1 MIRHDRIINSLIHGD
16 MVHKLAQERC
26 IGLTEARL
34 LISQMSF
41 KQYRD
46 LSEASADIVPP
57 SGKPLS
63 PTGPGGAPPA
73 ANPPGQQSQPAA
85 AGPTPVTPPTAQGKA
100 DPRGVQVRNPVTG
113 KMEWMQPTT
122 AMAGAKPGQPPVPG
136 QVPAPVAEDKELAR
150 MKHLAGIKEDGSGGA
165 SCAGGIAIAPMPM
178 GGVKRRQPTN
188 EQQPKEYTAKEAPK
202 TIVGDTKPGQASGEL
217 SANLAVRG
225 KKSASRI
232 HNGFKK

>member
-16 MVHKLAQERC
+16 MIHKLADARN
-26 IGLTEARL
+26 IGLSEARM

-41 KQYRD
+41 NEYRSLD
-46 LSEASADIVPP
+46 EASADIIPP

-63 PTGPGGAPPA
+63 PTTT
-73 ANPPGQQSQPAA
+73 PGQQSSPPPSGSQPAA
-85 AGPTPVTPPTAQGKA
+85 AGPTPVKTPPS
-100 DPRGVQVRNPVTG
+100 DPRGVQVRNPQTG
-113 KMEWMQPTT
+113 KMEWMKPSTPAQ
-122 AMAGAKPGQPPVPG
+122 PGQAAQPG
-136 QVPAPVAEDKELAR
+136 AQAAAGLQAQAVSEDKELAR
-150 MKHLAGIKEDGSGGA
+150 MKQLAGIKEDSSGGA
-165 SCAGGIAIAPMPM
+165 SCAGGIAVAPMPM

-225 KKSASRI
+225 KKTASRTN
-232 HNGFKK
+232 NGFKK